1 MGLLASEQNKGD
13 VLVKL
18 KAAAQSRRRG
28 DDIIN
33 DLRGQITKTIPSI
46 DVEFVQVL
54 QDMIGDLEGTPEEI
68 EVKIFGDNMPQL
80 ESLADEIGPKVQ
92 QIPGVVDF
100 KGLEK
105 GNPELIVQIDPV
117 QAARVGM
124 TIDQVSQQMQ
134 GGLKGV
140 FPTEFLE
147 SDRTIPFHVRF
158 PDGFR
163 YNFAA
168 VQALPIC

>member
-18 KAAAQSRRRG
+18 KPASQRSRRA

-68 EVKIFGDNMPQL
+68 EVKIFGDNIAQL
-80 ESLADEIGPKVQ
+80 ASLADGIGPKVQ
-92 QIPGVVDF
+92 QIPGVVGF
-100 KGLEK
+100 KVLET
-105 GNPELIVQIDPV
+105 GNP
-117 QAARVGM
+117 
-124 TIDQVSQQMQ
+124 
-134 GGLKGV
+134 
-140 FPTEFLE
+140 
-147 SDRTIPFHVRF
+147 
-158 PDGFR
+158 
-163 YNFAA
+163 
-168 VQALPIC
+168 